1 MKRTCNVADTD
12 RRRSSYA
19 DGDCYRKK
27 LEDIETRQKN
37 LRENTQITRRL
48 TPEQLSAFN
57 VSSDEAVNHFWQT
70 TFNAKSNFDASREH
84 GISKVSKETT
94 GLAATAYDLL
104 RGFSPMVE
112 VVKDFGSPFGNV
124 AIGTLCCLFAVSQ
137 NLTFSSTY

>member
-1 MKRTCNVADTD
+1 MLTAI
-12 RRRSSYA
+12 S
-19 DGDCYRKK
+19 RKK
-27 LEDIETRQKN
+27 LAHVETRQKS

-48 TPEQLSAFN
+48 TPEQLAAFN
-57 VSSDEAVNHFWQT
+57 VSSDEALSHFWQT
-70 TFNAKSNFDASREH
+70 AFNAKGNFDASREH

-124 AIGTLCCLFAVSQ
+124 AIGTLCCLFAVSHS
-137 NLTFSSTY
+137 LISSSIC